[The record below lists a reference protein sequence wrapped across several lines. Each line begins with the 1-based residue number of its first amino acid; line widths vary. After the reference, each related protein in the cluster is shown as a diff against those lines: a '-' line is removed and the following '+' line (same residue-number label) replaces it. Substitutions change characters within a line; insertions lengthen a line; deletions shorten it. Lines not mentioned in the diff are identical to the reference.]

1 MLCFFFSSRR
11 RHTRCALVTGVQ
23 TCALPISDLMIIR
36 HAPDLNG
43 AYGVHIAFEM
53 AALRNAEEFKPAR
66 ASMKAIVVRDV
77 DVPQKSTKLPG
88 NVKDL
93 EASWDESRPALRWE
107 ERSCRERVSQDV

>member
-1 MLCFFFSSRR
+1 MARLIDAQGIA
-11 RHTRCALVTGVQ
+11 HYYQAEHQMYLDAL
-23 TCALPISDLMIIR
+23 ALWRVYTDLMIIR

-88 NVKDL
+88 R
-93 EASWDESRPALRWE
+93 SE
-107 ERSCRERVSQDV
+107 ERRVGKECVSTCRSRWSPCH